1 MKAKMDVNI
10 LLEQK
15 TKNNHA
21 PNSND
26 CASARDLF
34 QEEASLYKHG
44 GFGVARRLHFE
55 NRIFDK

>member
-1 MKAKMDVNI
+1 MKVKMDVDI

-34 QEEASLYKHG
+34 KRMPPSTSMVVSE
-44 GFGVARRLHFE
+44 
-55 NRIFDK
+55 